1 MIVRTLVVTC
11 MAAFLPLLA
20 ATYNDLSG
28 ATDPSDATNGG
39 YWNIT
44 GRNLV
49 TISSASSS
57 TTAPVNGV
65 FRSVGRSPSIPL
77 RSDKF
82 RSLIISFY

>member
-1 MIVRTLVVTC
+1 MIVRTLVV
-11 MAAFLPLLA
+11 AFFATFSPLLA

-39 YWNIT
+39 YWDVA
-44 GRNLV
+44 GRSLV

-65 FRSVGRSPSIPL
+65 FRSIGRSSSIPL

-82 RSLIISFY
+82 RAMAINLR

>member
-11 MAAFLPLLA
+11 MAAFSPLLA
-20 ATYNDLSG
+20 ATYNDLFG
-28 ATDPSDATNGG
+28 AVDPSDSSNGG

-49 TISSASSS
+49 TISSASSA
-57 TTAPVNGV
+57 TTVPVNGV
-65 FRSVGRSPSIPL
+65 FRSIGRSSAIRL

-82 RSLIISFY
+82 RAMVISLR

>member
-1 MIVRTLVVTC
+1 MIVRTLV
-11 MAAFLPLLA
+11 MAFFATFSPLWA

-28 ATDPSDATNGG
+28 TTDPSDATNGG

-49 TISSASSS
+49 TISSAASSM
-57 TTAPVNGV
+57 TAPVNGV
-65 FRSVGRSPSIPL
+65 FRSIGRSSSIPL

-82 RSLIISFY
+82 RALIISLH

>member
-1 MIVRTLVVTC
+1 MIVRTLVVAC
-11 MAAFLPLLA
+11 FAVLSPLWA

-57 TTAPVNGV
+57 TAAPVNGV
-65 FRSVGRSPSIPL
+65 FRSIGRSSSIPL

-82 RSLIISFY
+82 RAMAISLR